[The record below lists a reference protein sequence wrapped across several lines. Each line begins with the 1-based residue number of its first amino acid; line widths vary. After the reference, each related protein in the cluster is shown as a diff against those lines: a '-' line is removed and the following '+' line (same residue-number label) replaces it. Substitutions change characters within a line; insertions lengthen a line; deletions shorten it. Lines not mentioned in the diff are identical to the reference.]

1 MALYNEF
8 GQLKCKNDYLA
19 TILHNLQAQK
29 LRVDQKN

>member
-1 MALYNEF
+1 MALNNAF

-29 LRVDQKN
+29 LCMA